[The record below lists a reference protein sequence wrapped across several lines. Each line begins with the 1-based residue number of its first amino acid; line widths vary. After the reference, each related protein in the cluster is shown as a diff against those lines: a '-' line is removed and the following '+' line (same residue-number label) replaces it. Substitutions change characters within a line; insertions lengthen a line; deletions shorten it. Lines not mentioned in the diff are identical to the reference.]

1 MAGPCYAASSRYSLP
16 RMTRALA
23 LAALLALC
31 ATQAHADPCTA
42 PVTGYRAG
50 AVVTGT
56 VRYVGD
62 ADSLCI
68 GQGPDPKTWIEIR
81 LADFYGPEL
90 NAAGGR
96 AAKQTLVDL
105 TKGTVAV
112 CTVRQSDRG
121 PKTYSYDRLIAQCR
135 VDGASL
141 GDLMRG
147 AGVKEGGNGR

>member
-1 MAGPCYAASSRYSLP
+1 MAGPCYAASSRYSLS

-23 LAALLALC
+23 PAVLLALC

-50 AVVTGT
+50 AVVSGT

-68 GQGPDPKTWIEIR
+68 GQGPDPKAWIEIR
-81 LADFYGPEL
+81 LADFYGPEIS
-90 NAAGGR
+90 APSGR

-105 TKGTVAV
+105 AKGKEAV

-121 PKTYSYDRLIAQCR
+121 LKTYSYDRLIAQCR
-135 VDGASL
+135 VGGVSL

-147 AGVKEGGNGR
+147 GGVSEGGRGR

>member
-1 MAGPCYAASSRYSLP
+1 MRSTLI
-16 RMTRALA
+16 
-23 LAALLALC
+23 LAAAFVLC
-31 ATQAHADPCTA
+31 ASVVHADPCTA
-42 PVTGYRAG
+42 PVTGYKAG

-90 NAAGGR
+90 NAPGGR

-105 TKGTVAV
+105 TKGKEAV
-112 CTVRQSDRG
+112 CTVRHSDRG

-135 VDGASL
+135 VGGASL

-147 AGVKEGGNGR
+147 GGVIEGGRGR

>member
-1 MAGPCYAASSRYSLP
+1 MI
-16 RMTRALA
+16 RALA
-23 LAALLALC
+23 PAAFLTLC
-31 ATQAHADPCTA
+31 ASQAHADPCKA
-42 PVTGYRAG
+42 PVTGYKAG
-50 AVVTGT
+50 AVVTGA

-62 ADSLCI
+62 SDSLCI

-90 NAAGGR
+90 NSPGGR

-105 TKGTVAV
+105 TKGTEVV
-112 CTVRQSDRG
+112 CTVQQSDRG

-147 AGVKEGGNGR
+147 GGVIEGGRGR

>member
-1 MAGPCYAASSRYSLP
+1 MRSTLILATFFLLYASG
-16 RMTRALA
+16 
-23 LAALLALC
+23 
-31 ATQAHADPCTA
+31 AHADPCTA
-42 PVTGYRAG
+42 PVTGYKAG
-50 AVVTGT
+50 AVVTGP

-90 NAAGGR
+90 NAPGGV

-105 TKGTVAV
+105 ANGKEAV
-112 CTVRQSDRG
+112 CTVQHSDRG

-141 GDLMRG
+141 GDLMRR
-147 AGVKEGGNGR
+147 AGVREGGNGR